1 MKNIDVIILAAGKG
15 TRMKSEQP
23 KVMHKLAG
31 RPLLDHVAVTAKSLT
46 PKNIII
52 VVGHGEK
59 TIRDYYK
66 ESSLTFVSQ
75 KKQLGTG
82 HAVAQATQ
90 HLTSS
95 KTLIL
100 LGDVPCI
107 HPDSLK
113 NLTECTSDVAVLTQT
128 VNDPKGYGRIV
139 RNHDGCPYKIVEEK
153 DANPQQ
159 KLIDE
164 INTGIFCVNTTLLK
178 KFLKQLSNN
187 NANEEYYLTDIV
199 EFASNANL
207 KINTAEPLRKFEAT
221 GVNNKRQLAELEREW
236 QLESAY
242 RLMESG
248 VTISD
253 PQRVDIRG
261 TLTCDADVSI
271 DVGCIFEGNVT
282 LGKNV
287 SIESNVVIRDSIVRD
302 NSTIRAFSH
311 VDGASIGSFNDIGPY
326 ARIRP
331 GTESKTRVKVGN
343 FVEIKAA
350 TLDSDTKANHLS
362 YIGDATIGTF
372 VNVGAGTITCN
383 YDGAKKHRTI
393 IEDNVFIGSD
403 TQLVAPVT
411 VGAGSTIAAGSTV
424 TKDVPPRG
432 LALSR
437 SKQTFIADWKRPTKT
452 TK

>member
-15 TRMKSEQP
+15 TRMKSKQP

-31 RPLLDHVAVTAKSLT
+31 RPLLDHVVDTAKSLA
-46 PKNIII
+46 PKNIIV
-52 VVGHGEK
+52 VVGHEEE

-75 KKQLGTG
+75 KEQLGTG

-95 KTLIL
+95 RTLIL

-107 HPDSLK
+107 HPDSIK

-128 VNDPKGYGRIV
+128 VVNPKGYGRIV
-139 RNHDGCPYKIVEEK
+139 RNNDGYPYKIVEEK
-153 DANPQQ
+153 DADQEK
-159 KLIDE
+159 KLIGE
-164 INTGIFCVNTTLLK
+164 INTGIFCVDTTLLK
-178 KFLKQLSNN
+178 KFLKELSNN
-187 NANEEYYLTDIV
+187 NANEEYYLTDNV
-199 EFASNANL
+199 EFASNASL
-207 KINTAEPLRKFEAT
+207 KIDTAEPIRKYEAT
-221 GVNNKRQLAELEREW
+221 GINNKRQLAELERTH
-236 QLESAY
+236 QLESAH
-242 RLMESG
+242 RLMDSG

-253 PQRVDIRG
+253 PRRIDIRG
-261 TLTCDADVSI
+261 VVVCDADVSI
-271 DVGCIFEGNVT
+271 DVGCIFEGDVS
-282 LGKNV
+282 LGKSV
-287 SIESNVVIRDSIVRD
+287 SIESNVIIRNTVIKD

-311 VDGASIGSFNDIGPY
+311 IEGAIIGSQNEIGPY

-331 GTESKTRVKVGN
+331 GTESKTLVKVGN
-343 FVEIKAA
+343 FVEVKAT
-350 TLDSDTKANHLS
+350 TLDTGSKANHLS
-362 YIGDATIGTF
+362 YIGDAKIGSS

-383 YDGAKKHRTI
+383 YDGANKHRTI

-411 VGAGSTIAAGSTV
+411 IGAGSTIAAGSTI
-424 TKDVPPRG
+424 TKDVPPEG

-437 SKQTFIADWKRPTKT
+437 TKQTFINGWKRSK
-452 TK
+452 K